1 MVAIQIQECSQLI
14 QVFCMR
20 QSKCLYIIY
29 TGNFLNRVQ
38 TIFILQNESFSFVYY
53 QRCMQTSG
61 HATIF
66 LLHCFSQI
74 IRNNHPTASNYAPN
88 KWMTYKPAVHISFK
102 KMCKKHTQ
110 FTFPKQFL
118 KDSSSFVF
126 MATGDHRN
134 VAIPTSWQEMV
145 SCCEI
150 QSSLNS
156 CLNMTD

>member
-38 TIFILQNESFSFVYY
+38 TIFVLQNESFSFVYY

-102 KMCKKHTQ
+102 KMCKTIFKRLIQLCFH
-110 FTFPKQFL
+110 
-118 KDSSSFVF
+118 
-126 MATGDHRN
+126 GDRG
-134 VAIPTSWQEMV
+134 SQECGYTYKLAGNGIM
-145 SCCEI
+145 S
-150 QSSLNS
+150 
-156 CLNMTD
+156 